1 MTLFRFRRRILF
13 VSTRLQEDVDGCIYA
28 KKCAYASFE
37 PPVVD
42 SLHEHIALEVLRDF
56 LGNVMTWDDDLAEKK
71 GFIKFSPSV
80 SSFSLS
86 LQKAFFTEKIY
97 GKHIGE

>member
-1 MTLFRFRRRILF
+1 
-13 VSTRLQEDVDGCIYA
+13 VDGCIYS
-28 KKCAYASFE
+28 KKYAYASFE

-71 GFIKFSPSV
+71 GFIKVSPPPVASQPFIERRPFS
-80 SSFSLS
+80 
-86 LQKAFFTEKIY
+86 QKKWPFAVY
-97 GKHIGE
+97 CG